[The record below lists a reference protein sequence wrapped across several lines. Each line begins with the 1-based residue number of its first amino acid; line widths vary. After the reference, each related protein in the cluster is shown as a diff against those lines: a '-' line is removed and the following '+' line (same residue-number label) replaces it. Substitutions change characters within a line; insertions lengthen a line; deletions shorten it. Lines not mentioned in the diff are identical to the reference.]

1 VELERWRLTV
11 LVEEELQLVQSG
23 RNAAGVGEA
32 ACVAAFDFKRG
43 WTVSERL
50 AAMGGCL
57 LLVSLVFEDVVVFV
71 EAA

>member
-1 VELERWRLTV
+1 M
-11 LVEEELQLVQSG
+11 EEELLVQSG

-32 ACVAAFDFKRG
+32 ACVAFDFKRG

>member
-1 VELERWRLTV
+1 
-11 LVEEELQLVQSG
+11 VQSG